1 MEIIQLRR
9 FPMENKQ
16 EITVL
21 GFLKTGVKSVPFI
34 FPPET
39 VRVSDVVG
47 ISKSVLGR
55 PYVKGCF
62 LPF

>member
-1 MEIIQLRR
+1 
-9 FPMENKQ
+9 MENKQ

>member
-1 MEIIQLRR
+1 
-9 FPMENKQ
+9 MENKQ

-21 GFLKTGVKSVPFI
+21 GFLKTGVKSVPLMFLR
-34 FPPET
+34 EA

-47 ISKSVLGR
+47 FFKSVLGR